1 MVRIVQ
7 GDRKQIF
14 VIILQCKWSWVSDS
28 SGLAM
33 VLGPPTLE
41 LLSALRRLPDPGL
54 LVDPDRLLD
63 AGVKRDIVLMGCL
76 LLE

>member
-1 MVRIVQ
+1 MIANRYSS
-7 GDRKQIF
+7 F
-14 VIILQCKWSWVSDS
+14 VFFGFTNAQCKWSWVSDS

-54 LVDPDRLLD
+54 LVDPDRLLTPVFD
-63 AGVKRDIVLMGCL
+63 RDIVLIGCL
-76 LLE
+76 LFE